1 MPEFNNIRYEL
12 NNGEKFA
19 LICGMLAGL
28 RLQDKTQPPDQV
40 TVTLEPIGVNGLGTI
55 GLMAEDVKYTGINQ
69 LRIPVITHDVDRE
82 YSGFSLRV
90 TYNSSQIVITSIDNG
105 DFGTLQGTSI
115 GNGVAYTR
123 CMLDKGQFKKEP
135 VIVCWLNCI
144 IVSPPTKGNP
154 IELTF
159 ANSTGYNG
167 NYCSLLTWVLN
178 EVDNNYYSYFITP
191 TVNKGCKI
199 TSDEIGSVT
208 NNFGDEQQVST
219 TASPSLIAMGT
230 IVIWPGREGLVPI
243 YTNCNKN
250 DNFIYNGFILKAIIP
265 AKWLDILTEIGIGS
279 TGEWTLSYTKS
290 YNSNGDLVL
299 DITGSRSEA
308 RADNSTVGFIR
319 FLLSSAAVSIACLL
333 ENNYSELTGPYG
345 ALGVLKGD
353 GYLGYPPPPP
363 GTGGGGGGGFGLGS
377 SGWGSGGGAGGGTGG
392 GMIGSGNIWSG
403 TSQDIWV
410 GIGNGNK
417 YPIHLEPG
425 NNNVHFWIPNLR
437 PEDVWEETTPTIEAP
452 GYILIPGGFEFE
464 TIINPEA
471 PLGLSSPRIIDRFEI
486 KDVYDLEKIT
496 PEPPVNIDGIIEEFL
511 IQDFE
516 ELDVQQV
523 NILMQEFIENFEV
536 GDELK
541 TEILN
546 ILQTDSDFVDNMD
559 IQDILDVEVEH
570 TPIEYD
576 EACIDEYDIE
586 DTIETTLVNV
596 TILDSPNEEQV
607 GIEDVTDTDTISC
620 DISEQSSIDTFEIG
634 DIMDIEVN

>member
-1 MPEFNNIRYEL
+1 MSEFNNIQYEL

-55 GLMAEDVKYTGINQ
+55 GLMAEDIKYTGINQ

-115 GNGVAYTR
+115 GSGVAYTR

-159 ANSTGYNG
+159 ANSTGYDG

-191 TVNKGCKI
+191 TINKGCKI

-243 YTNCNKN
+243 YTNCNKK
-250 DNFIYNGFILKAIIP
+250 DDFIYNGFILKAIIP
-265 AKWLDILTEIGIGS
+265 AKWLDILEEIGIES

-290 YNSNGDLVL
+290 YNNSGDLVL

-308 RADNSTVGFIR
+308 KADNSTVGFIR
-319 FLLSSAAVSIACLL
+319 FLLSIAAVSIACLL

-345 ALGVLKGD
+345 ALGVIKGD
-353 GYLGYPPPPP
+353 GYLGYPPPPS
-363 GTGGGGGGGFGLGS
+363 GTGGGSGGFGLGS
-377 SGWGSGGGAGGGTGG
+377 SGWGSGAGVGGGTGG
-392 GMIGSGNIWSG
+392 GMVGSGNIWSG
-403 TSQDIWV
+403 TDQDIWID
-410 GIGNGNK
+410 IGNGNK

-425 NNNVHFWIPNLR
+425 NNDVHFWVPNIR
-437 PEDVWEETTPTIEAP
+437 PEDIWEETTPKIEAP

-486 KDVYDLEKIT
+486 KDVFDIEKIT
-496 PEPPVNIDGIIEEFL
+496 PETPINLDEILDEYNIVDINSLTVEE
-511 IQDFE
+511 I
-516 ELDVQQV
+516 
-523 NILMQEFIENFEV
+523 NILLQVFIDNFEIN
-536 GDELK
+536 DTLK
-541 TEILN
+541 EEIIN
-546 ILQTDSDFVDNMD
+546 IIVSDSDFSDNMEL
-559 IQDILDVEVEH
+559 QDIFDIDIEH
-570 TPIEYD
+570 PPTTYD
-576 EACIDEYDIE
+576 EANIDELSLE
-586 DTIETTLVNV
+586 DAISTTLVNLSIIN
-596 TILDSPNEEQV
+596 TPNEEPMELEDLTSQEALKCNIIDHPE
-607 GIEDVTDTDTISC
+607 IE
-620 DISEQSSIDTFEIG
+620 EIG
-634 DIMDIEVN
+634 MEDFYDIELT